1 VCVFNYGDCEL
12 IFEVRGLRTKSY
24 RHARIGVIV
33 QGSKGYL
40 VCPNYGSA
48 VAFAPDGEIIRVFDG
63 SADHFT
69 NFVKAVRSRKHE
81 DLNADIE
88 QGHLSS
94 ALCHLGNISYRLGT
108 EQPFSKSTN
117 ALGDDKAAADTFARM
132 AEHLKDNR
140 LELDATRY
148 RLGRK
153 LTLDPKAETFV
164 GDKEADALL
173 TREYRK
179 GFVVPDKV

>member
-1 VCVFNYGDCEL
+1 
-12 IFEVRGLRTKSY
+12 
-24 RHARIGVIV
+24 
-33 QGSKGYL
+33 
-40 VCPNYGSA
+40 
-48 VAFAPDGEIIRVFDG
+48 
-63 SADHFT
+63 
-69 NFVKAVRSRKHE
+69 
-81 DLNADIE
+81 
-88 QGHLSS
+88 
-94 ALCHLGNISYRLGT
+94 
-108 EQPFSKSTN
+108 
-117 ALGDDKAAADTFARM
+117 M

-140 LELDATRY
+140 LDLDATAC